1 LVWWNNDMTTVDA
14 GREVDD
20 AVEKEA
26 DKDEFRFVKRY

>member
-1 LVWWNNDMTTVDA
+1 MTTVDA